1 MIYRDIEKQMEK
13 LRKSLHTEIEKS
25 GIDAVKTLKI
35 SEELDELIKTYY
47 KKEISNIQNNVMY
60 MEYKIA
66 YNQIKQLVKEKG
78 KFPTIKEW
86 NEIAKKDIYLNNK
99 SIEYISRVNWSKLKS
114 KILSE
119 LNKK

>member
-13 LRKSLHTEIEKS
+13 LRISLHAEIEKS

-66 YNQIKQLVKEKG
+66 YNQIKKMVKEKG

-99 SIEYISRVNWSKLKS
+99 SIEYISRV
-114 KILSE
+114 
-119 LNKK
+119 

>member
-25 GIDAVKTLKI
+25 GIDAVKTLEI
-35 SEELDELIKTYY
+35 SKELDELIKTYY
-47 KKEISNIQNNVMY
+47 IKNFSNIQNNIMY
-60 MEYKIA
+60 MEYKIV
-66 YNQIKQLVKEKG
+66 YNQIKQIVKEKG

-99 SIEYISRVNWSKLKS
+99 SIEYISRIKL
-114 KILSE
+114 E
-119 LNKK
+119 